1 MPLTLN
7 LDPSPITNK
16 TKISEQTMNDET
28 DSYVEG
34 LSRNQ
39 TFLLPKTIEEYV
51 EPDNPVRFIDAY
63 VNTLDMEKLGFTH
76 STPQDLGRPSYNP
89 KDLCK
94 LYLYGGLNHIRSSRK
109 LERECKTNLEA
120 MWLLK
125 GLAPDFK
132 TIADFRKDNPAAI
145 CALFKDFVAF
155 LKDLSLYGAKQVTVD
170 GTKLRAVNANDKAFT
185 QRALAKRIKVMEK
198 SVKHYLDEL
207 DAADEQE
214 ASDEQQAS
222 SESGEVAKAFMVDKL
237 AALLEKKEKSQE
249 ILGKIEKSGQK
260 EVALTDLDCRQMM
273 NHGRVESCYNMQA
286 AVDSKN
292 HLIVNYL
299 VTNEASDL
307 NQLSGVAISAKETL
321 GVEQID
327 CISDKGYF
335 DFMQIKQCVDSG
347 VTPYVAVKRSGSGG
361 GLVSPEFTADKFRY
375 DKSADVYV
383 CPAGRRLLFYCLSVR
398 EGIEMRIYRC
408 QKGVCS
414 SCQFFMTKCTG
425 NKVGRVIW
433 RWVHEEVVDDMRKRM
448 KLHPEIMGE
457 RKKVIEHTFGT
468 LKRAFGAP
476 YLLLKGLRKV
486 SGEVGLLL
494 FSYNLRRALNILGV
508 EALIQALVKK

>member
-1 MPLTLN
+1 
-7 LDPSPITNK
+7 
-16 TKISEQTMNDET
+16 MNNET
-28 DSYVEG
+28 DSYIEG
-34 LSRNQ
+34 TSRNQ

-51 EPDNPVRFIDAY
+51 EADNPVRFIDAY

-76 STPQDLGRPSYNP
+76 STPQELGRPSYNP

-125 GLAPDFK
+125 GLMPDFK

-145 CALFKDFVAF
+145 GALFKEFVAF
-155 LKDLSLYGAKQVTVD
+155 LKDLNLFGAKQVTVD
-170 GTKLRAVNANDKAFT
+170 GTKLRAVNSNDKAFT

-198 SVKHYLDEL
+198 SVKHYLNEL

-214 ASDEQQAS
+214 SSDERQAG
-222 SESGEVAKAFMVDKL
+222 SEVGEAAKAFRVDKL
-237 AALLEKKEKSQE
+237 AALLEKKEKSE
-249 ILGKIEKSGQK
+249 AILDKMQKNGQS
-260 EVALTDLDCRQMM
+260 EVALTDSDCRQMM

-299 VTNEASDL
+299 VNNEASDL
-307 NQLSGVAISAKETL
+307 NQLSGVAINAKETL

-327 CISDKGYF
+327 CLSDKGYF
-335 DFMQIKQCVDSG
+335 DFIQIKQCVDSG

-361 GLVSPEFTADKFRY
+361 SLVSPEFTADKFRY
-375 DKSADVYV
+375 DKSADMYV
-383 CPAGRRLLFYCLSVR
+383 CPAGQRLFFTSCSTLR
-398 EGIEMRIYRC
+398 EGMEMRGYRC

-425 NKVGRVIW
+425 NKVGRVIC
-433 RWVHEEVVDDMRKRM
+433 RWIYEGVVDDMRKRM
-448 KLHPEIMGE
+448 KSHPEVMDE
-457 RKKVIEHTFGT
+457 RKKVVEHTFGT

-476 YLLLKGLRKV
+476 FLLLRGLRKV

-508 EALIQALVKK
+508 EALIQALARR

>member
-1 MPLTLN
+1 
-7 LDPSPITNK
+7 
-16 TKISEQTMNDET
+16 MNET

-34 LSRNQ
+34 LSRSQ

-51 EPDNPVRFIDAY
+51 APDNPVRFIDAY

-109 LERECKTNLEA
+109 LERESKTNLECI
-120 MWLLK
+120 WLLK
-125 GLAPDFK
+125 GLTPDFK
-132 TIADFRKDNPAAI
+132 TIADFRKDNPSAI
-145 CALFKDFVAF
+145 GALFKDFVAF

-198 SVKHYLDEL
+198 SVKHYLEEL

-214 ASDEQQAS
+214 ASDEQQAG
-222 SESGEVAKAFMVDKL
+222 SEVGKDAKAFEVDKL
-237 AALLEKKEKSQE
+237 AALLEKKKKSEE
-249 ILGKIEKSGQK
+249 ILDKMEKSGQT
-260 EVALTDLDCRQMM
+260 EVALTDSDCRQMM

-327 CISDKGYF
+327 CLSDKGYF
-335 DFMQIKQCVDSG
+335 DFMQIKQCVDNG
-347 VTPYVAVKRSGSGG
+347 VTPYVAVKRSGTGG
-361 GLVSPEFTADKFRY
+361 SIVAPEFTADKFIY
-375 DKSADVYV
+375 DKGADVYV
-383 CPAGRRLLFYCLSVR
+383 CPAGQNLYFHCSTFQ
-398 EGIEMRIYRC
+398 EGMYKRIYKC
-408 QKGVCS
+408 QNGVCS
-414 SCQFFMTKCTG
+414 SRQFFMTKCTG
-425 NKVGRVIW
+425 NKVGRLIW
-433 RWVHEEVVDDMRKRM
+433 RWVHEEVVDDLRKRM
-448 KLHPEIMGE
+448 RVHPEVMGE
-457 RKKVIEHTFGT
+457 RKKVVKHEFDT
-468 LKRAFGAP
+468 LKRAFGSP
-476 YLLLKGLRKV
+476 YLLLRGLRKV

>member
-1 MPLTLN
+1 MN
-7 LDPSPITNK
+7 NETN
-16 TKISEQTMNDET
+16 
-28 DSYVEG
+28 SYVEG
-34 LSRNQ
+34 LSRSQ

-51 EPDNPVRFIDAY
+51 QTDNPVRFIDAY
-63 VNTLDMEKLGFTH
+63 VNTLYMEKLGFTH
-76 STPQDLGRPSYNP
+76 STPQELGRPSYNP

-132 TIADFRKDNPAAI
+132 TIADFRKDNPSAI
-145 CALFKDFVAF
+145 GALFKQFVSF
-155 LKDLSLYGAKQVTVD
+155 LKELSLYGAKQVTVD
-170 GTKLRAVNANDKAFT
+170 GTKLRAVNSNDKAFT

-198 SVKHYLDEL
+198 SVKHYLEEL
-207 DAADEQE
+207 DAADMQE
-214 ASDEQQAS
+214 ASDEQQANSES
-222 SESGEVAKAFMVDKL
+222 SEEAKAFEVDKL
-237 AALLEKKEKSQE
+237 AALLEKKEKSEE
-249 ILGKIEKSGQK
+249 ILSKMEKSGQK
-260 EVALTDLDCRQMM
+260 EVALTDQDCRQMM

-321 GVEQID
+321 CVEQID
-327 CISDKGYF
+327 CLSDKGYF
-335 DFMQIKQCVDSG
+335 DFMQIKQCVDNG

-361 GLVSPEFTADKFRY
+361 SIVSPEFTADKFRY
-375 DKSADVYV
+375 DKGADVYI
-383 CPAGRRLLFYCLSVR
+383 CPAGQRLLFQF
-398 EGIEMRIYRC
+398 GTFQDGMDKRIYKC

-414 SCQFFMTKCTG
+414 SCQFFMTKCTR
-425 NKVGRVIW
+425 NRVGRVIW

-448 KLHPEIMGE
+448 KSHPEVMGE
-457 RKKVIEHTFGT
+457 RKKVVEHTFGT
-468 LKRAFGAP
+468 LKRAFGAH
-476 YLLLKGLRKV
+476 YLLLRGLRKV
-486 SGEVGLLL
+486 SGEVELLL

>member
-1 MPLTLN
+1 
-7 LDPSPITNK
+7 
-16 TKISEQTMNDET
+16 MNET

-34 LSRNQ
+34 LSRSQ

-51 EPDNPVRFIDAY
+51 ETDNPVRFIDAY

-132 TIADFRKDNPAAI
+132 TIADFRKDNPLAI
-145 CALFKDFVAF
+145 GALFKDFVAF
-155 LKDLSLYGAKQVTVD
+155 LKDLSLYGARQVTVD
-170 GTKLRAVNANDKAFT
+170 GTKLRAVNSNDKAFT

-198 SVKHYLDEL
+198 SVKHYLEVL
-207 DAADEQE
+207 DAQDKQE
-214 ASDEQQAS
+214 SSDEQQAG
-222 SESGEVAKAFMVDKL
+222 SESGEVAKAFEVDKL
-237 AALLEKKEKSQE
+237 AALLEKKQKSEE
-249 ILGKIEKSGQK
+249 ILGRMEKNSQK
-260 EVALTDLDCRQMM
+260 EVALTDPDCRQMM

-307 NQLSGVAISAKETL
+307 NQLSGVAIRAKETL
-321 GVEQID
+321 GVEQIN
-327 CISDKGYF
+327 CLSDKGYF

-361 GLVSPEFTADKFRY
+361 SIVSTEFTADKFRY
-375 DKSADVYV
+375 DKNIDAYI
-383 CPAGRRLLFYCLSVR
+383 CPAGQRLNFHCSTNQ
-398 EGIEMRIYRC
+398 EGMDKRVYKC
-408 QKGVCS
+408 QKSVCS
-414 SCQFFMTKCTG
+414 SCQFFMTKCTS
-425 NKVGRVIW
+425 NKTGRLIW
-433 RWVHEEVVDDMRKRM
+433 RWVHEEVVDDVRKRM
-448 KLHPEIMGE
+448 RDHPEVMDE
-457 RKKVIEHTFGT
+457 RKKVVEHTFGT

-476 YLLLKGLRKV
+476 YLLLRGLRKV

-494 FSYNLRRALNILGV
+494 FSYNLRRALNFLGV
-508 EALIQALVKK
+508 EALIGALAKK